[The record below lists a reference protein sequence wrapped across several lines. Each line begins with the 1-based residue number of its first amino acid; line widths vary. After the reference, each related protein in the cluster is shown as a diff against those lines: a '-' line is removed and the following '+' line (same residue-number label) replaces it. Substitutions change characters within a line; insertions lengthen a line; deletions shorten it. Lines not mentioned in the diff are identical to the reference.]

1 MERYNGWANY
11 ETWNVGL
18 WFMDDMV
25 SVASE
30 DGKAVDYQW
39 CKKFVENYLDSKYND
54 DSKRNKY
61 DDNSITQGFIGDVIG
76 LFMSSVDWREI
87 ASHVNDDAELTDED
101 EDEESDEE

>member
-30 DGKAVDYQW
+30 DGKAIDADW
-39 CKKFVENYLDSKYND
+39 CQDFVNEYMGNEYH
-54 DSKRNKY
+54 
-61 DDNSITQGFIGDVIG
+61 SIHTGFIGDVMNAFIR
-76 LFMSSVDWREI
+76 SVDWHEI

-101 EDEESDEE
+101 EE

>member
-25 SVASE
+25 SVAS
-30 DGKAVDYQW
+30 DNGKPIDADW
-39 CKKFVENYLDSKYND
+39 CKEFIEEYLDNEHSD
-54 DSKRNKY
+54 FHV
-61 DDNSITQGFIGDVIG
+61 GFIGDVMQSFIR
-76 LFMSSVDWREI
+76 SVDWREI

-101 EDEESDEE
+101 ESEDEE

>member
-25 SVASE
+25 SVAS
-30 DGKAVDYQW
+30 DNGKAVDADW
-39 CKKFVENYLDSKYND
+39 CQDFVNEYMGNEYH
-54 DSKRNKY
+54 
-61 DDNSITQGFIGDVIG
+61 SIHTGFIGDVMNAFIR
-76 LFMSSVDWREI
+76 SVDWREI

-101 EDEESDEE
+101 EDEDEE